1 MQKEGRSMK
10 NSFKVVI
17 VGGGTAGISVAARLL
32 RKSPSLIHEVAIIDP
47 ASKHYYQPLWTLVG
61 GGAAKKEDS
70 ERTMESLIPEG
81 AVWIQQPVLE
91 FKPEQNEV
99 ILGDQT
105 SISYDYLVVAAGI
118 EINWGAIK
126 GLKEA
131 LGTKAVCSN
140 YSFEH
145 VDYTWETIR
154 NLKSG
159 TALFTHPNSPVK
171 CGGAPQK
178 IMHLAE
184 DYFRKTGVRQNMKV
198 VFGSANPAIFD
209 VLKYREAL
217 EKVVERKQIDA
228 RFRRNLIEI
237 KADEKIAIFEN
248 LDTGAKEQL
257 KYDMIHVTPYMNAPK
272 FIASSTL
279 ADDNG
284 WVDVDMYTLQHKKYA
299 NVFGIGDCANLPT
312 SKTGAAIRKQAP
324 VVAENVVACMR
335 NQTMDKTYN
344 GYSSCPIVTGYNKL
358 ILAEFDY
365 KKEPAESMPFN
376 QAVERTSMYMMKK
389 DLLPIMY
396 WDGMLKGTM

>member
-1 MQKEGRSMK
+1 MK
-10 NSFKVVI
+10 TSFKVVI

-32 RKSPSLIHEVAIIDP
+32 RKSHSLSEDIAIVDP
-47 ASKHYYQPLWTLVG
+47 ANKHYYQPLWTLVG
-61 GGAAKKEDS
+61 GGASKKENS
-70 ERTMESLIPEG
+70 EREMESVIPQG
-81 AVWIQQPVLE
+81 ATWIQAAVQS
-91 FKPEQNEV
+91 FTPEHNQIYLNNGE
-99 ILGDQT
+99 IL
-105 SISYDYLVVAAGI
+105 SYEYLVVAGGI
-118 EINWGAIK
+118 EINWNAIK

-131 LGTKAVCSN
+131 LGTKQVCSN

-154 NLKSG
+154 SFKGG
-159 TALFTHPNSPVK
+159 TALFTHPASPVK

-184 DYFRKTGVRQNMKV
+184 DYFRKTEVRENVKV

-209 VLKYREAL
+209 VIKYRLAL
-217 EKVVERKQIDA
+217 EKVIERKNIDA

-237 KADEKIAIFEN
+237 RPDEKLAIFEN
-248 LDTGAKEQL
+248 LDTQETEEIS
-257 KYDMIHVTPYMNAPK
+257 YDMIHVTPYMQAPA
-272 FIASSTL
+272 FIKDSPL
-279 ADDNG
+279 ADENG
-284 WVDVDMYTLQHKKYA
+284 WVDVNMYTLQHIRYA
-299 NVFGIGDCANLPT
+299 NIFGLGDSANLPT

-324 VVAENVVACMR
+324 VVAENVISLMR
-335 NQTMDKTYN
+335 QKPVTAKYN

-365 KKEPAESMPFN
+365 SKEPNESMPFN
-376 QAVERTSMYMMKK
+376 QAVERASMYVMKK